1 MKKEDNNK
9 KMEKEWADRKEL
21 QILNIH
27 TVVVG
32 SGAAG
37 LNSADCLWKFGVRD
51 MALVTE
57 RMNFGTSRNTGSD
70 KQTYYKLSLS
80 GSGTDSV
87 RKLAQVLYDGG
98 CVDGDHALCE
108 AALSC
113 QGFFKLVELGVPF
126 PHDRYGEY
134 VGYKTD
140 HDPNDRGTSAGP
152 YTSRY
157 MTEALERSV
166 RDKNIPVYDTFQVI
180 RILTH
185 QKKLYGILCL
195 DTSGGGFVLIRC
207 VNVVYATGGP
217 AGIYWD
223 SVYPASQFGASG
235 IAFEAGAPG
244 KNLTEWQYGL
254 ASKNPRWNVSGSYMQ
269 VLPRVVST
277 DQDGGDERDFL
288 MEFYD
293 NREEMM
299 NMVFLKGYQWP
310 FDARKAAHGSSMI
323 DLLVYRETCVR
334 GRRVWLDYRSNPGG
348 RPIDF
353 EMLSEEAKEYLK
365 RSGACQ
371 QTPYER
377 LCRLNAP
384 AVSFYKEHQVDLK
397 TEMLEVAVCAQHNN
411 GGLAVD
417 SWWQTEVEGFFAVG
431 EAAGTHGICRPG
443 GSALNSGQVGS
454 ARAAEYIAAHKE
466 QQRPWTK
473 DVGESLKEQVEDCI
487 SMGIRVYAGQVFS
500 NTNAEGLENM
510 PGTKRF
516 SYMWKHAVQD
526 MSRYGAMMRQKEG
539 MEKMCQEIGLELK
552 ELTGPE
558 AESGVHEKN
567 WGQKGTGVDTA
578 FLSRFYRYYDMRI
591 CQKVYLEA
599 MLDYQKHGGR
609 SRGSA
614 LYPEIPAESGDQVVV
629 PELAAFT
636 LDGPDGMAHRG
647 EVQEIRYDREKGT
660 CKAVWRPVRKLEQI
674 REPDVFEVVWK
685 RYREMDYMG
694 RE

>member
-1 MKKEDNNK
+1 MKIDSINQN
-9 KMEKEWADRKEL
+9 MGKEWADKNGLR
-21 QILNIH
+21 ILDIH
-27 TVVVG
+27 TIVVG

-57 RMNFGTSRNTGSD
+57 RMNSGTSRNTGSD

-87 RKLAQVLYDGG
+87 RKLAQVLYGGG

-157 MTEALERSV
+157 MTEALERNV
-166 RDKNIPVYDTFQVI
+166 RDKKIPIYDNFQVI
-180 RILTH
+180 RVLTH

-223 SVYPASQFGASG
+223 SVYPASQMGASG
-235 IAFEAGAPG
+235 IAFEAGVPG

-254 ASKNPRWNVSGSYMQ
+254 ASKKPRWNVSGSYMQ
-269 VLPRVVST
+269 VLPRFVST
-277 DQDGGDERDFL
+277 DQEGKDEREFL

-310 FDARKAAHGSSMI
+310 FDARKAAEGSSMI

-348 RPIDF
+348 LLVDF
-353 EMLSEEAKEYLK
+353 DALSDEAGGYLK
-365 RSGACQ
+365 RSGACR

-377 LCRLNAP
+377 LCILNAP
-384 AVSFYKEHQVDLK
+384 AVSFYKEHQVDLEK
-397 TEMLEVAVCAQHNN
+397 EMLEVAVCAQHNN

-417 SWWQTEVEGFFAVG
+417 CWWQTEVEGFFAVG

-454 ARAAEYIAAHKE
+454 ARAAEYIAAHRE
-466 QQRPWTK
+466 QQRPWTNDVEDILK
-473 DVGESLKEQVEDCI
+473 DQVKDCI
-487 SMGIRVYAGQVFS
+487 SMGVRASACREVPNTNGLEHAPGADSFS
-500 NTNAEGLENM
+500 NL
-510 PGTKRF
+510 
-516 SYMWKHAVQD
+516 WKHAVQD
-526 MSRYGAMMRQKEG
+526 MSRYGAMMRQTEG
-539 MEKMCQEIGLELK
+539 MEKMCLEIGRELK
-552 ELTGPE
+552 KLAGAE
-558 AESGVHEKN
+558 AENGAQEEKC
-567 WGQKGTGVDTA
+567 VDTA

-614 LYPEIPAESGDQVVV
+614 LYPETPEGRQDQVVV

-636 LDGPDGMAHRG
+636 LDGPDGMAH
-647 EVQEIRYDREKGT
+647 EDEIQEIRFDRENRI

-674 REPDVFEVVWK
+674 REPEVFEVVWK
-685 RYREMDYMG
+685 KYRENEYME
-694 RE
+694 RD